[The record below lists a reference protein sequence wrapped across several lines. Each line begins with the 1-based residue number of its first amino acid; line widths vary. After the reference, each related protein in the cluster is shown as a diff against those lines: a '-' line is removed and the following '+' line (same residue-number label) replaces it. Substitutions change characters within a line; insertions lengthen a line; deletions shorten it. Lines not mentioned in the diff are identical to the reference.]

1 MTTLIK
7 NVRLV
12 DSHLD
17 CMGAVLIED
26 GKIQHVLKEGNLS
39 EMVEAEEKCAK
50 SIDGLG
56 LCLMPAFTDMHFH
69 MRYPGGEGK
78 ETMETG
84 EAAAVKGGYTALCTM
99 ANTSPVCDN
108 PQVFEKIM
116 KRHEEVGLCD
126 IFQISAVTKGLE
138 GKETVDFG
146 TMKKLTSLFSDDGK
160 TLVDS
165 ELAKEAFKKSRELDF
180 IVMAHC
186 EPESKTV
193 RRHLGTMAEVPGR
206 LHICHI
212 SKRKTVDLIRAGK
225 AAFGDLL
232 TCEVTPHHLFA
243 EDLDYRV
250 NPSFGT
256 SADRESLLDGARSGL
271 IDVIGTDHAPHSRQD
286 KLNGSP
292 GISNVEIAFEMVHTV
307 FEREN
312 IGIGR
317 LVEMMAEKPAELLG
331 LSKGRLLEGMDADL
345 VLADLD
351 VVKKISSETFSSKG
365 RNTPF
370 DGWETKGEI
379 VLTMKEGRV
388 IYDSRQIAR

>member
-1 MTTLIK
+1 MTILIK

-12 DSHLD
+12 DSRID
-17 CMGAVLIED
+17 CMGAILIKD
-26 GKIQHVLKEGNLS
+26 GKIQKVIDSGKPS
-39 EMVEAEEKCAK
+39 ETFEAEEKCAK
-50 SIDGLG
+50 LIDGRG

-84 EAAAVKGGYTALCTM
+84 EAAAVKGGYTSLCTM

-108 PQVFEKIM
+108 PEVFGTIM

-138 GKETVDFG
+138 GKETVDFSS
-146 TMKKLTSLFSDDGK
+146 MKKLTNLFSDDGK

-165 ELAKEAFKKSRELDF
+165 DMAKEAFKKSRELDF

-193 RRHLGTMAEVPGR
+193 RRHLGTMAETPGR

-212 SKRKTVDLIRAGK
+212 SKRKTVELIRTGK
-225 AAFGDLL
+225 AAFGNLL

-243 EDLDYRV
+243 ENLDYMV
-250 NPSFGT
+250 NPSFGN
-256 SADRESLLDGARSGL
+256 SDDRAALLDAARSGL
-271 IDVIGTDHAPHSRQD
+271 IDVVGTDHAPHSKED
-286 KLNGSP
+286 KIKGSP

-312 IGIGR
+312 ISIGR
-317 LVEMMAEKPAELLG
+317 LVEMMAETPARLLG
-331 LSKGRLLEGMDADL
+331 LSKGRLEKGMDADL
-345 VLADLD
+345 LLADLG
-351 VVKKISSETFSSKG
+351 VVKKISSENFSSKG
-365 RNTPF
+365 KNTPF
-370 DGWETKGEI
+370 DGWESKGEI
-379 VLTMKEGRV
+379 VLTMKAGRV

>member
-1 MTTLIK
+1 MAVLIK

-12 DSHLD
+12 DSRLD
-17 CMGAVLIED
+17 AMGAVLIKK
-26 GKIQHVLKEGNLS
+26 GKIEKVIKRGNPS
-39 EMVEAEEKCAK
+39 QIKQAQEECAK
-50 SIDGLG
+50 VIDGLG

-69 MRYPGGEGK
+69 MRYPGQESK

-108 PQVFEKIM
+108 QEIFEKIM
-116 KRHEEVGLCD
+116 KRHEKVGLCD
-126 IFQISAVTKGLE
+126 IFQISAVTKGLQ

-146 TMKKLTSLFSDDGK
+146 AMKKLTSLFSDDGK
-160 TLVDS
+160 TLADS
-165 ELAKEAFKKSRELDF
+165 ELAKEAFQKSRDLDF

-186 EPESKTV
+186 QPESKTV

-212 SKRKTVDLIRAGK
+212 SKRKTVELIRTGK

-243 EDLDYRV
+243 DELDYKV
-250 NPSFGT
+250 NPPFGT
-256 SADRESLLDGARSGL
+256 STDRESLLDAARSGL
-271 IDVIGTDHAPHSRQD
+271 IDLIGTDHAPHSRQD
-286 KLNGSP
+286 KIKGSP

-312 IGIGR
+312 IGISR
-317 LVEMMAEKPAELLG
+317 LVEMMAEKPAKLLG
-331 LSKGRLLEGMDADL
+331 LSKGRLENGMDADL

-351 VVKKISSETFSSKG
+351 IVKEISSKTFLSKG
-365 RNTPF
+365 KNTPF
-370 DGWETKGEI
+370 DGWKTKGEI

-388 IYDSRQIAR
+388 IYDNRQIAR

>member
-1 MTTLIK
+1 MTIILK
-7 NVRLV
+7 NVRMV

-17 CMGAVLIED
+17 STGAILIED
-26 GKIQHVLKEGNLS
+26 GKIKDVIEQGRIS
-39 EMVEAEEKCAK
+39 EIEEAEEKCEK

-69 MRYPGGEGK
+69 MRYPGQESK

-108 PQVFEKIM
+108 PEVFKQIM

-138 GKETVDFG
+138 GKEAVDFRS
-146 TMKKLTSLFSDDGK
+146 MKKLTGLFSDDGK
-160 TLVDS
+160 TLADS
-165 ELAKEAFKKSRELDF
+165 EIAKEAFRESRELDF

-193 RRHLGTMAEVPGR
+193 RRHLGTMAEVAGR

-243 EDLDYRV
+243 GNLDYKV
-250 NPSFGT
+250 NPPFGT
-256 SADRESLLDGARSGL
+256 TEDRASLLEAARSGL
-271 IDVIGTDHAPHSRQD
+271 IDVIGTDHAPHSRED
-286 KLNGSP
+286 KMSGSP
-292 GISNVEIAFEMVHTV
+292 GISNVETAFEMVHTV

-317 LVEMMAEKPAELLG
+317 LVEMMAEKPAKLLG

-351 VVKKISSETFSSKG
+351 AVKKISTETFLSKG
-365 RNTPF
+365 KNTPF
-370 DGWETKGEI
+370 EGWETIGEI

-388 IYDSRQIAR
+388 IYDSRQIA